1 MARTQV
7 MCAYPITPQ
16 TSIVEE
22 LAEMVASG
30 QLDSRFIKVESEH
43 SSMAGCIA
51 AASTGV
57 RTFTAS
63 SSHGLALMHEMLHWA
78 AGARLPI
85 VMVNVNRGLGPG
97 WSLWADQSDS
107 LAQRDTGWMQ
117 VYCQSCQE
125 VFDTVI
131 QAFEVSQR
139 VLLPSMVMLDGFF
152 LSHTYEDVDLPEPG
166 LVDSFLSPLNLPHKI
181 DLQKPAALGSMVSAD
196 RYMEFRKKIDLAHH
210 EALDVWTAV
219 DSEWKALTGRS
230 YGLVEEYRME
240 GAELVLVATATPA
253 STAHAVVDSLHRQGI
268 PAGLLRLRVFRPFPA
283 DALRHALKN
292 RKKVV
297 VLDRSCSYGHHGA
310 FHQEVKSALYEL
322 PAAEHPE
329 VKGVIAG
336 LGGRDI
342 TAEDL
347 EEMLLLAW
355 RDKLAESVTWWNT
368 LPEAAALL
376 VSE

>member
-1 MARTQV
+1 
-7 MCAYPITPQ
+7 
-16 TSIVEE
+16 
-22 LAEMVASG
+22 
-30 QLDSRFIKVESEH
+30 
-43 SSMAGCIA
+43 
-51 AASTGV
+51 
-57 RTFTAS
+57 
-63 SSHGLALMHEMLHWA
+63 
-78 AGARLPI
+78 
-85 VMVNVNRGLGPG
+85 
-97 WSLWADQSDS
+97 
-107 LAQRDTGWMQ
+107 
-117 VYCQSCQE
+117 
-125 VFDTVI
+125 
-131 QAFEVSQR
+131 
-139 VLLPSMVMLDGFF
+139 
-152 LSHTYEDVDLPEPG
+152 
-166 LVDSFLSPLNLPHKI
+166 
-181 DLQKPAALGSMVSAD
+181 
-196 RYMEFRKKIDLAHH
+196 
-210 EALDVWTAV
+210 
-219 DSEWKALTGRS
+219 
-230 YGLVEEYRME
+230 ME